1 MHEESDRAGAAG
13 SSPSSRPHSP
23 PDLSSDYRSR
33 LAIGAHALLI
43 SLAAGAVTALLSGA
57 LRAF

>member
-1 MHEESDRAGAAG
+1 LHEESDREGPA
-13 SSPSSRPHSP
+13 SKSPSFRRHNA
-23 PDLSSDYRSR
+23 PDASDFRSR

>member
-1 MHEESDRAGAAG
+1 MHEESDRKGAASG
-13 SSPSSRPHSP
+13 IPSFRRHTP
-23 PDLSSDYRSR
+23 PDPSDYRSR